1 MHRKWYVSGKGE
13 DEILPSNTYRV
24 TILSY
29 GDPISSLFSQA
40 RMNHARMNQH
50 RPSLTTQEPLRA
62 GRPGLSSL
70 LAVACALIFLLITPV
85 LRAQAV
91 IKQYPLCWVR
101 PDFSPNNSRSARAG
115 LGQDGDEPGGGESSA
130 GRGRL

>member
-70 LAVACALIFLLITPV
+70 
-85 LRAQAV
+85 RS
-91 IKQYPLCWVR
+91 
-101 PDFSPNNSRSARAG
+101 DFSPNNSRSARAG
-115 LGQDGDEPGGGESSA
+115 LGQDGDEPGRGESSA
-130 GRGRL
+130 GRGRLQAIEQRSAE